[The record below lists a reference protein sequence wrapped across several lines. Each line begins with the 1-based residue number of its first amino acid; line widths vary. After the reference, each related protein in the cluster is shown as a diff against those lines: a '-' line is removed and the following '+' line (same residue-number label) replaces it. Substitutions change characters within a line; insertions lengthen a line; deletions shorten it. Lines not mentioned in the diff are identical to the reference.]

1 MAEPLRTPH
10 NVNSTNT
17 NHPLQASNVNSDT
30 NHPLQ
35 ATGDLG
41 YESPED
47 TDKQVLLVSSSQ
59 TSHKTQV
66 IPSHLVQ
73 QSLTFV

>member
-1 MAEPLRTPH
+1 MAEPLRSPQ
-10 NVNSTNT
+10 NVNSTN
-17 NHPLQASNVNSDT
+17 T